1 MFRLNTQ
8 LLTVI
13 DIRYLKPF
21 SLKLKGDKRIK
32 PRTNG
37 RNIVGQQLPAF
48 LDVTCC
54 ARLLTLL
61 HVVVRFWELL
71 WRAVKLLATCRRTQQ
86 GPTLL
91 GQQCWQGSCRITD
104 ASVCTLL

>member
-1 MFRLNTQ
+1 MFWLNTQ

-13 DIRYLKPF
+13 DILYLKPF
-21 SLKLKGDKRIK
+21 SLKLKGDKRIN

-37 RNIVGQQLPAF
+37 RNIVGQQLPTF

-61 HVVVRFWELL
+61 HVVVYFWELL
-71 WRAVKLLATCRRTQQ
+71 
-86 GPTLL
+86 
-91 GQQCWQGSCRITD
+91 
-104 ASVCTLL
+104 CTVGERSNS